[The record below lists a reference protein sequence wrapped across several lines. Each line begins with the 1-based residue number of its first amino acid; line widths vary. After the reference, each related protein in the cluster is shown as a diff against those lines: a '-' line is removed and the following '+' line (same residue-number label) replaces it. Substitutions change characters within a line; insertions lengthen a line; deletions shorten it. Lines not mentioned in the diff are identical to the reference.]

1 MLKKLEKYFLNKSI
15 GVLGINE
22 SHPIIYKALNYVTN
36 KMNHY
41 IVINPK
47 KKIFKFLKI
56 GVLNNLPYPQ
66 LNTNS
71 LRYNE
76 MTEEKILFH
85 QNIFKQKNLNGIKT
99 NMFFYYK
106 YLNNPFYKYR
116 VFHLLLEK
124 KKVLLLYSEKYI

>member
-1 MLKKLEKYFLNKSI
+1 MEEKSYFNKNNNLLEWMYCNNKNCNFFLSKKKDDIIGLLGFIRNSHFDKSIKNTDIIWLALWAVNEKEAPPGLGLLMLKKLEKYFLNKSI

-56 GVLNNLPYPQ
+56 
-66 LNTNS
+66 
-71 LRYNE
+71 
-76 MTEEKILFH
+76 
-85 QNIFKQKNLNGIKT
+85 
-99 NMFFYYK
+99 
-106 YLNNPFYKYR
+106 
-116 VFHLLLEK
+116 
-124 KKVLLLYSEKYI
+124 